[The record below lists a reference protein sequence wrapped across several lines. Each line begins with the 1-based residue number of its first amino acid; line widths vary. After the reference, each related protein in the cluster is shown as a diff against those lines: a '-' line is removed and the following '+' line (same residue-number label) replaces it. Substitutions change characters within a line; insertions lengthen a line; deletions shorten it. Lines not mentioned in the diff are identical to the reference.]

1 MFLFREKDIFETSQQ
16 GTNIR
21 KRDKAVNF
29 WDLLDKDKINGV
41 ATLKILEKKPDEF
54 TNPDK
59 ITKLAKNSF
68 KGISLLKT

>member
-41 ATLKILEKKPDEF
+41 ATLKILEKEPDEF
-54 TNPDK
+54 KNSNKT
-59 ITKLAKNSF
+59 TKLAKNSF
-68 KGISLLKT
+68 KS